1 MSPVKF
7 FVEIALSW
15 VAVFALQIPARKKNS
30 TPINVIVFIIKMI
43 LIPAIALQL
52 IAIESSISYQ
62 HGDILCAIYAALL
75 GDTAAG
81 LIVWVVRRLRK
92 SSGHKNGLKPVVL
105 LGFICVAILT
115 AYGYINTQTIVM
127 KSHKWQAAGLT
138 QDHTFAFVAD
148 IHAGTAQSVDAL
160 HELCAQI
167 NDSGPEFVVFGG
179 DMTDELTTYEDMI
192 STYKVLAE
200 IKAPKY
206 FIYGN
211 HDRQPNAHWLGG
223 RTYSDEQLTEAIHG
237 ADITILQDKY
247 VKLSDD
253 LMLLGRE
260 DYSTGESRK
269 AWTDLNDKD
278 TSGCALVVVDHQPY
292 DNDQLKVEESA
303 LQLSGHT
310 HAGQIWPLQI
320 IYRILGYQAY
330 GEFDYPGT
338 MLYVSAGESDWM
350 TPLRTEAH
358 CEWDLI
364 TLYKQVN

>member
-1 MSPVKF
+1 MSLVKF
-7 FVEIALSW
+7 FVETALSW
-15 VAVFALQIPARKKNS
+15 AAVFALQIPARKKNS
-30 TPINVIVFIIKMI
+30 TPVNVIVFIIKMI
-43 LIPAIALQL
+43 LIPAVALLL
-52 IAIESSISYQ
+52 IAIDSSISYR
-62 HGDILCAIYAALL
+62 HGDILGAVYAALS

-81 LIVWVVRRLRK
+81 LIVWIIRRLRK
-92 SSGHKNGLKPVVL
+92 SGGLKSGLKPAAA

-115 AYGYINTQTIVM
+115 AYGYINSQTIVM
-127 KSHKWQAAGLT
+127 KPHEWEAAGLT
-138 QDHTFAFVAD
+138 KDHTFAFAAD

-160 HELCAQI
+160 YELCAQI
-167 NDSGPEFVVFGG
+167 NESGPEFVVLGG
-179 DMTDELTTYEDMI
+179 DITDELTTYEDMI
-192 STYKVLAE
+192 STYKALAK

-223 RTYSDEQLTEAIHG
+223 RTYSDEQLKKAIRG
-237 ADITILQDKY
+237 ADITILQDEY

-260 DYSTGESRK
+260 DYSTGKSRK
-269 AWTDLNDKD
+269 AWADLSDQD
-278 TSGCALVVVDHQPY
+278 TGGRALVVADHQPY
-292 DNDQLKVEESA
+292 DNEQLQAEKSA

-310 HAGQIWPLQI
+310 HAGQMWPLQI

-338 MLYVSAGESDWM
+338 LLYVSAGESGWM
-350 TPLRTEAH
+350 TPFRTEEH

-364 TLYKQVN
+364 TLHK